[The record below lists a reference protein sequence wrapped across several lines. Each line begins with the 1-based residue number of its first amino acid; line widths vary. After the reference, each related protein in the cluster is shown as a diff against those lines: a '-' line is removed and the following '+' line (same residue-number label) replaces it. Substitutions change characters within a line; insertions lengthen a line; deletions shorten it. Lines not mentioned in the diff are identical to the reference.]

1 MITRIRN
8 LRTHLPHLPRALGLI
23 YHAAPGL
30 ALAWIGLLLI
40 QGLLPALTISLTRL
54 LVNRLVDLIGR
65 VPFSSGI
72 PWPVLT
78 PTLLLTGG
86 LGFLMLLS
94 QLLQSLSGYIHTIQS
109 EQVGIQVSKLIQE
122 KAIQTDFSL
131 FETPAQSNKLYRAR
145 LEAAYRP
152 VAVLD
157 SLGMLAQ
164 GGVTLIS
171 ILVLLL
177 PYGLWLPL
185 VLLASSLPVLWV
197 VMRYR
202 RKQHAWQKQ
211 VSAAERR
218 AWYYD
223 WLLTSEEAAA
233 ELRLFGTGSLFI
245 RLYADIRARLKA
257 DRLRLERSQ
266 IGGQLVAGVIG
277 LLAAA
282 GCMAYM
288 LWRALNGLAQLG
300 DLVLFYQ
307 VLTQGQS
314 VLRSLLQNA
323 GQLYG
328 SLLFLGNLF
337 EFLDLENAVV
347 DPAEPAPLPAASQC
361 VDLHCQDVTFNYP
374 GSDRPALDH
383 FNLHIPA
390 GQIAAVVGDNGAGK
404 STLLKLICRLY
415 DPQQGCIT
423 WNGTNLRDLAQE
435 ELRNR
440 ITILFQEPMQYQ
452 AAAREN
458 IGYSASKNRHSTGE
472 VDIIQAA
479 EGAGA
484 DSFVRDLPQGY
495 DTPLGKWFEE
505 GTDLS
510 VGQWQRIAL
519 ARAFLRRSPLMLL
532 DEPTSAMD
540 AWAEAEWLTRLRTL
554 SAGRTTLIIT
564 HRLTTAMQ
572 ADIIHVMVA
581 GRIIESGTHS
591 ELVARGGRYARAWL
605 SQTRAMEFSA

>member
-1 MITRIRN
+1 M
-8 LRTHLPHLPRALGLI
+8 
-23 YHAAPGL
+23 
-30 ALAWIGLLLI
+30 
-40 QGLLPALTISLTRL
+40 
-54 LVNRLVDLIGR
+54 
-65 VPFSSGI
+65 
-72 PWPVLT
+72 
-78 PTLLLTGG
+78 
-86 LGFLMLLS
+86 
-94 QLLQSLSGYIHTIQS
+94 
-109 EQVGIQVSKLIQE
+109 QVSKLIQE
-122 KAIQTDFSL
+122 KAVQADFSL
-131 FETPAQSNKLYRAR
+131 FETPAQSDKLYRAR

-164 GGVTLIS
+164 GSVTLIS
-171 ILVLLL
+171 MMVLLL
-177 PYGLWLPL
+177 PYGAWLPL

-202 RKQHAWQKQ
+202 RTQHAWQKQ

-233 ELRLFGTGSLFI
+233 ELRLFGTDSLFI
-245 RLYADIRARLKA
+245 NLYAEIRARLKS

-266 IGGQLVAGVIG
+266 IGGQLAAGVIG

-282 GCMAYM
+282 VCMAYM

-328 SLLFLGNLF
+328 SLLFLSNLF
-337 EFLDLENAVV
+337 EFLDLENTVV
-347 DPAEPAPLPAASQC
+347 DPATPAPLSAASLC
-361 VDLHCQDVTFNYP
+361 VDLHCQDVTFTYP
-374 GSDRPALDH
+374 GSDRPALEH

-423 WNGTNLRDLAQE
+423 WDGTNLHELAQE
-435 ELRNR
+435 ELRSR
-440 ITILFQEPMQYQ
+440 ITVLFQEPMQYQ
-452 AAAREN
+452 AAVREN
-458 IGYSASKNRHSTGE
+458 IGYSVSNNRHSAGE
-472 VDIIQAA
+472 VEIIQAA

-484 DSFVRDLPQGY
+484 DTFVRNLPQGY

-519 ARAFLRRSPLMLL
+519 ARAFLRQSPLMLL

-572 ADIIHVMVA
+572 ADIIHVMV
-581 GRIIESGTHS
+581 GGKIIESGTHS
-591 ELVARGGRYARAWL
+591 ELVGQGGRYAQAWR
-605 SQTRAMEFSA
+605 SQTRAVEFSA